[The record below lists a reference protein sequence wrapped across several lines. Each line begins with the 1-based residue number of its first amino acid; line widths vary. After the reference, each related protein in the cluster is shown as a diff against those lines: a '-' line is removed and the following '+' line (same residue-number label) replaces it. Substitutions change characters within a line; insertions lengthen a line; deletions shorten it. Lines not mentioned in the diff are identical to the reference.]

1 MTDKLLTPAHFDAA
15 APKKDGTFRFAFVTQ
30 EIKAPEHI
38 LTIHRMY
45 NQMGVLCFAMNEADA
60 VEIPETQPDD
70 TRKTPSKRL
79 RDVLF
84 VLYKQGEQLDSFD
97 LYYRQKMEKF
107 IEHIKG
113 KLND

>member
-1 MTDKLLTPAHFDAA
+1 MTDKILIQALLDGVSHR
-15 APKKDGTFRFAFVTQ
+15 KDGSLGVRFLLQEMSAQDKLVLIELLNTFGWV
-30 EIKAPEHI
+30 
-38 LTIHRMY
+38 
-45 NQMGVLCFAMNEADA
+45 CFSPSEVEATD
-60 VEIPETQPDD
+60 IPETQADD

>member
-1 MTDKLLTPAHFDAA
+1 MTDKILIQALLDGVSHR
-15 APKKDGTFRFAFVTQ
+15 KDGSLGIRFLTQ
-30 EIKAPEHI
+30 EMPAQDK
-38 LTIHRMY
+38 L
-45 NQMGVLCFAMNEADA
+45 VLIELLNTFGWVCFSPSEAEATD
-60 VEIPETQPDD
+60 IPETQADD
-70 TRKTPSKRL
+70 MRKTPSKRL